1 MTTLTTEYFD
11 KVIKEQTKEFKAYS
25 DKNQA
30 DMARMVS
37 SGFESVMKQ
46 LDVREKVEK
55 LRGEMAQVRSAL
67 NL

>member
-11 KVIKEQTKEFKAYS
+11 KVIKQQTKELKEYS

-30 DMARMVS
+30 DMSRMVS
-37 SGFESVMKQ
+37 VGFESIMKQ

-55 LRGEMAQVRSAL
+55 LRREMAQVRSAL

>member
-11 KVIKEQTKEFKAYS
+11 RVIKQQTKDLKEYS

-30 DMARMVS
+30 DMSRMVS
-37 SGFESVMKQ
+37 AGFESVIKQ

-55 LRGEMAQVRSAL
+55 LRREMAQVRSAL